1 MTKLLLKLWLAV
13 VVALL
18 PATANAIEPSD
29 LDGMIVAHIDVGNGG
44 QHSVGMNTFSGRFA
58 INSYGQLALT
68 DFLAAYDI
76 LCEIETINGKEC
88 LSLIMDPDRV
98 HPSHVSGDEYTDY
111 KYDAVF
117 QPVNLEYNCVYRKRY
132 TYGYNDAAGV
142 KKIYGEIV
150 DHGYYYTV
158 EIDALSPTTADPY
171 TGFKVLLY
179 DKNGYY
185 QGSTIFDGLMLT
197 IFKPN
202 AIAVDYKDGEKID
215 EYPVMLHKYTQ
226 DGNDYLEVGNWMNSG
241 TGLEVVEGSL
251 NQDRW
256 QTLIGNPSGAIDDAN
271 KTVSLDAQ
279 GWNYFISY
287 DYVGDYNMPY
297 RDSYGYVRYMQAE
310 WTRQNGTYGTQY
322 AICGIADDAD
332 ENGIDV
338 NDPITGTF
346 ETYDGLRHK
355 NYDANAWVTNDGTV
369 RTFDGGYEIVFG
381 AYAYHDYSSV
391 LDYIDSTVITPMDD
405 NDVTADFHLDVRQ
418 YSAYDR
424 DTKGEF
430 RIQAD
435 VVPQQNCHNV
445 ESYDLYVVPKAMSSI
460 NEFGGKHDYTTGH
473 ADAVLIDS
481 KPAAG
486 ANGGN
491 TVSFDKWYTLTGDKF
506 NKNLND
512 YSLFVKANYKSGTEL
527 DPTFHQL
534 TPLTYTVITSI
545 GVTGAD
551 SDVTVTAANGTITV
565 KGADNVAVYTTT
577 GAEVY
582 NGPSGVINVA
592 PGLYVVSAAGKT
604 QKVIVR

>member
-1 MTKLLLKLWLAV
+1 MTKLLLKLWLAA
-13 VVALL
+13 VVAIL

-29 LDGMIVAHIDVGNGG
+29 LDGMIVAHTDVGNGG

-98 HPSHVSGDEYTDY
+98 HPSHVSGAEYTDY

-117 QPVNLEYNCVYRKRY
+117 QPVNLESRCKYYYNGRNGY

-185 QGSTIFDGLMLT
+185 QGSTIFDGLMFT

-215 EYPVMLHKYTQ
+215 EYPVMLNKYTQ
-226 DGNDYLEVGNWMNSG
+226 GGQDYLEVGNWMNGG

-251 NQDRW
+251 DADRW
-256 QTLIGNPSGAIDDAN
+256 QTLIGNPSGAIDYAN

-279 GWNYFISY
+279 GWNYYIGY
-287 DYVGDYNMPY
+287 DYVGYMTLTT
-297 RDSYGYVRYMQAE
+297 GYQSIYAE
-310 WTRQNGTYGTQY
+310 WVHQNGRYGTQY
-322 AICGIADDAD
+322 AICGIADPQ
-332 ENGIDV
+332 NINV

-381 AYAYHDYSSV
+381 AYAYHDYSQV
-391 LDYIDSTVITPMDD
+391 HDYIDSTVITPMDD
-405 NDVTADFHLDVRQ
+405 NDVTADFNLDVRQ

-460 NEFGGKHDYTTGH
+460 NQFADGKHDYTTGH

-486 ANGGN
+486 ANGEN
-491 TVSFDKWYTLTGDKF
+491 PVSFDKWYTLTGDKF

-512 YSLFVKANYKSGTEL
+512 YSLFVKANYKNTDL
-527 DPTFHQL
+527 APTFHQL
-534 TPLTYTVITSI
+534 TPLTDTVITSI
-545 GVTGAD
+545 GLTGAD
-551 SDVTVTAANGTITV
+551 SDVTVTVANSTITV
-565 KGADNVAVYTTT
+565 NGADNVAVYATT

>member
-1 MTKLLLKLWLAV
+1 M
-13 VVALL
+13 
-18 PATANAIEPSD
+18 P
-29 LDGMIVAHIDVGNGG
+29 
-44 QHSVGMNTFSGRFA
+44 FS
-58 INSYGQLALT
+58 S
-68 DFLAAYDI
+68 
-76 LCEIETINGKEC
+76 
-88 LSLIMDPDRV
+88 
-98 HPSHVSGDEYTDY
+98 
-111 KYDAVF
+111 
-117 QPVNLEYNCVYRKRY
+117 RY

-545 GVTGAD
+545 GVTG
-551 SDVTVTAANGTITV
+551 VTVTAANGTITV